1 MLRIVTAIVLL
12 PVLWVMIEIVPA
24 EGFLAFAVVM
34 IGVACW
40 EAYRMLEARGDQP
53 FKWLGLI
60 AAALVTWSA
69 SGLWPAFDPGL
80 PLVTIVFLCVVLG
93 MRLRPGPVEMLQSTM
108 TTLFPLVMIAL
119 ALAHTVALRW
129 IPGEQGPDLV
139 MLLFCCV
146 IASDTAAYYVGST
159 IGRHRMMPRL
169 SPRKTW
175 EGVAGGLAGS
185 IGAACLARAWFY
197 QELPLV
203 HALVLGL
210 LLGMTGI
217 LGDLAESLLKRATG
231 VKDSSKLLP
240 GHGGV
245 LDRTD
250 SLLFSAP
257 ILYYYYVIFLQ
268 VGT

>member
-12 PVLWVMIEIVPA
+12 PVLWVVIEVVPA
-24 EGFLAFAVVM
+24 EGFLAFAIVM

-40 EAYRMLEARGDQP
+40 ETYGMLEARGRRP
-53 FKWLGLI
+53 FKWLGLLG
-60 AAALVTWSA
+60 AGLVAWSA
-69 SGLWPAFDPGL
+69 SGLWPGFDVGL
-80 PLVTIVFLCVVLG
+80 PLVTLVFLCVVLG
-93 MRLRPGPVEMLQSTM
+93 MRQRPGPDEMLDATM
-108 TTLFPLVMIAL
+108 TTVFPLVMVAAAL
-119 ALAHTVALRW
+119 SHTVALRW
-129 IPGEQGPDLV
+129 IPGEQGPDLL

-146 IASDTAAYYVGST
+146 IALDTAAYYVGST
-159 IGRHRMMPRL
+159 LGRHRMMPRL

-175 EGVAGGLAGS
+175 EGVAGGLAAS

-197 QELPLV
+197 QDLPLV
-203 HALVLGL
+203 HALTLGL
-210 LLGMTGI
+210 LLGVAGI

-268 VGT
+268 VRT